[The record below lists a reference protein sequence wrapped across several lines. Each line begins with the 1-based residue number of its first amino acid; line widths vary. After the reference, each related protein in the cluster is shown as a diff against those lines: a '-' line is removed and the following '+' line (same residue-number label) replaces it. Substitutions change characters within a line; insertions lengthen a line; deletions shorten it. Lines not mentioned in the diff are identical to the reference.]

1 MTTGRTGR
9 ASRAGAVLVLGL
21 VAVPAAGAGP
31 GWWPVP
37 LPADGWEAKAAPT
50 RPQRTP
56 PAPLSP
62 AQLRAR
68 AAAAEAADDWEGA
81 FAAYHDLYRLDRS
94 SAGVRDRLYAAL
106 RRVQQSR
113 RHRDP
118 AYRQYAAGLTVADA
132 VGLFGEL
139 AGKVPG
145 LHADPA
151 RSTPQQL
158 WANGVEELSRA
169 VEDAAF
175 RRAAL
180 GDPPADAVA
189 AYRAE
194 LASVWS
200 RRSIPDAREA
210 RSTLK
215 QLLAATLDH
224 FPTAGPAAV
233 AVEFVCG
240 ACAGLDEYTVF
251 QPPATGPDPA
261 GPPADL
267 SAWGLT
273 ITPDETGWVV
283 EGVALHSWA
292 ARQTGLRPGDRFTRV
307 NGRSADLGDALR
319 SPAGGFHE
327 VEWVS
332 ADGSDATVRL
342 PVVIPSVYGGRLVE
356 SKDGGVGYLRLGE
369 FRDSTPRE
377 LVEEIIALR
386 SPLHGARVL
395 ILDLRGNAGGSFLAS
410 VETAR
415 RLLPAGEVVG
425 AQGQH
430 PAVAG
435 QVFTSAA
442 GPTAIDIPLVVLI
455 DGETASAA
463 EVVAAA
469 LKGNGRAVLVG
480 MPTFGKGA
488 IQYPLRLAAADD
500 PDKGRAATVRLTIA
514 RLLGPRGV
522 PLDGVGVSPHVTA
535 TDPSSQWELALQQ
548 AAALLRPVPLPMP
561 MMPPS
566 DVAATVAP

>member
-1 MTTGRTGR
+1 MTTGRAGR
-9 ASRAGAVLVLGL
+9 AGWIGAAFALGL
-21 VAVPAAGAGP
+21 AAPPAPAVGP
-31 GWWPVP
+31 GWWPAL

-50 RPQRTP
+50 RPQRSQ
-56 PAPLSP
+56 PAPLTP
-62 AQLRAR
+62 AQLRGR
-68 AAAAEAADDWEGA
+68 AAAAEAAGDWEGA
-81 FAAYHDLYRLDRS
+81 FAAYHDLYRLDRTS
-94 SAGVRDRLYAAL
+94 PGVRDRLFAAL
-106 RRVQQSR
+106 RRVQQVR

-118 AYRQYAAGLTVADA
+118 VYRQYAAGLTAADA

-158 WANGVEELSRA
+158 WANGVEELARA
-169 VEDAAF
+169 VDDVGF
-175 RRAAL
+175 RRAFL
-180 GDPPADAVA
+180 GDPPADAVT
-189 AYRAE
+189 AYKAE
-194 LASVWS
+194 LLSAWS

-224 FPTAGPAAV
+224 FPAAGPSAV

-251 QPPATGPDPA
+251 LPPAAGPD
-261 GPPADL
+261 PADL

-273 ITPDETGWVV
+273 VAAADIGWVV
-283 EGVALHSWA
+283 EAVAPHSWA
-292 ARQTGLRPGDRFTRV
+292 ARQTALRPGDRVVRV
-307 NGRSADLGDALR
+307 NGRAEDLGDALR

-327 VEWVS
+327 VEWVA
-332 ADGSDATVRL
+332 ADGGDAVVRL
-342 PVVIPSVYGGRLVE
+342 PAVVPSVYGGRLVE
-356 SKDGGVGYLRLGE
+356 SKDGGVGYLRVGE
-369 FRDSTPRE
+369 FRDTTPRE
-377 LVEEIIALR
+377 LVEEVAALR
-386 SPLHGARVL
+386 GSMHGARVL
-395 ILDLRGNAGGSFLAS
+395 ILDLRGNAGGSFPAA

-415 RLLPAGEVVG
+415 RLLPAGEVAG
-425 AQGQH
+425 TQGQH

-435 QVFTSAA
+435 QVFASAA
-442 GPTAIDIPLVVLI
+442 GPTALDIPLVVLI

-480 MPTFGKGA
+480 TPTFGKGA

-500 PDKGRAATVRLTIA
+500 GDKARAATVRLTIA

-535 TDPSSQWELALQQ
+535 VDPASQWEAALQQ
-548 AAALLRPVPLPMP
+548 AAALVRPLPMPMP

-566 DVAATVAP
+566 DVAATVSP